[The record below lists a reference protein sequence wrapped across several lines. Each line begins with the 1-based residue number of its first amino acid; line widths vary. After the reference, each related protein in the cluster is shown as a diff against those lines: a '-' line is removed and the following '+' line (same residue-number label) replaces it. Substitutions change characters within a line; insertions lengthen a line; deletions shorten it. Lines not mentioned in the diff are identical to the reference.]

1 MGIYFYLLLV
11 NCVLEKLKCIMW
23 EEFEKIGVVEML
35 MFVILLVEFW
45 EELGCYEIYGLN
57 LYCFKDC
64 NDWKMIFG
72 LIYEEIFIDLMC
84 NEINLYKKLF
94 LNFY

>member
-1 MGIYFYLLLV
+1 
-11 NCVLEKLKCIMW
+11 MW

-64 NDWKMIFG
+64 ND
-72 LIYEEIFIDLMC
+72 
-84 NEINLYKKLF
+84 
-94 LNFY
+94 